1 MRYPRLVHLLILL
14 MITISAHHATAD
26 TLFTN
31 VNVFDGQSDQLL
43 TRQNV
48 LVMSNRIAKI
58 SARPIDAPSAAII
71 SGEDMTLM
79 PGLIDV
85 HTHLAFNDR
94 TTKIEADFTLDYM
107 GIRTAKVA
115 ERTLMEGFTSVRDL
129 GGPVFGTQRAIDEGL
144 IVGPRIFAS
153 GAFLSQTSG
162 HGDFRARNDRNPT
175 LTGNRDSNFERLGV
189 SIIADGTTNVL
200 AATRQNLMQGATQI
214 KIMAGGGGASSYDP
228 IDTTQYTEEEMR
240 AAVSAAA
247 DWGTYVTAHLFNPK
261 SAKRAIRAGIQCL
274 DHALFID
281 EATIRMAVKADVF
294 VAPQFWALSPELFKH
309 PDLKVEKHEAIRAMH
324 ALAKDFVPLLIKHKA
339 KVPFAT
345 DLLGDPDEGAK
356 SRHYEIAWR
365 AELFGSNFEVLR
377 QMTSVG
383 GELLARSGPRNP
395 AVGSLGVIEP
405 GAMADI
411 LLVEGNPLEDL
422 SVIGANPKWF
432 DAPKPGPIDSIRLIM
447 KDGVIYKNTL

>member
-1 MRYPRLVHLLILL
+1 MRYLNLTRQFILL
-14 MITISAHHATAD
+14 MIILAIPQVIAD

-31 VNVFDGQSDQLL
+31 VNVFDGESNRLL
-43 TRQNV
+43 TSQNV
-48 LVMSNRIAKI
+48 LVVSNRIAEI
-58 SARPIDAPSAAII
+58 SADPIDAASAETI
-71 SGEDMTLM
+71 SGENMTLM

-85 HTHLAFNDR
+85 HTHLALNDR
-94 TTKIEADFTLDYM
+94 NTKTEADFTLDYM
-107 GIRTAKVA
+107 GIRTAIVA

-129 GGPVFGTQRAIDEGL
+129 GGPVFGTQRAVDEGL
-144 IVGPRIFAS
+144 IIGPRIFAS

-175 LTGNRDSNFERLGV
+175 LTGSRDSNFERLGI
-189 SIIADGTTNVL
+189 SIIADGTTDVL

-214 KIMAGGGGASSYDP
+214 KIMAGGGGSSAYDP
-228 IDTTQYTEEEMR
+228 IDTTQYTEEEMQ
-240 AAVSAAA
+240 AAVNAAA

-261 SAKRAIRAGIQCL
+261 SAKRAINAGIQCL

-281 EATIRMAVKADVF
+281 EATIKMAVEADVF
-294 VAPQFWALSPELFKH
+294 LAPQFWALSPELFKH
-309 PDLKVEKHEAIRAMH
+309 PDLQVEKHAAIRAMH
-324 ALAKDFVPLLIKHKA
+324 DLAKDFVPLLIKHKA

-383 GELLARSGPRNP
+383 GELLARSGPRNHAAGP
-395 AVGSLGVIEP
+395 LGVIKP

-422 SVIGANPKWF
+422 TVIGANPQWF
-432 DAPKPGPIDSIRLIM
+432 DAPKPGSIDSIRLIM